1 MLPEVASEGAQQ
13 QQQQQQ
19 TEAVR
24 EKRDLEETKVRTEIS
39 EVQEIVAVERKLE
52 PEPQPELESPAP
64 DLHAEEILRILDSAP
79 DLTVAAEEPALP
91 PGAEE
96 EYW

>member
-13 QQQQQQ
+13 QQ
-19 TEAVR
+19 TEADR
-24 EKRDLEETKVRTEIS
+24 EKRDLEETKARTTEIS

-52 PEPQPELESPAP
+52 PEPQPELESPAA

-91 PGAEE
+91 PAAEE

>member
-13 QQQQQQ
+13 QQ
-19 TEAVR
+19 TEADR

-39 EVQEIVAVERKLE
+39 EVQEIVAVERNLE